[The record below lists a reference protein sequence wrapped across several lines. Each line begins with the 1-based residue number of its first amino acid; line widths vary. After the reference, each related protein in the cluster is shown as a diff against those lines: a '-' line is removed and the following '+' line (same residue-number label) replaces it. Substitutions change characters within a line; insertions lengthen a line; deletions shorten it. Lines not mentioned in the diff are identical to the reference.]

1 MDPSTLLIF
10 ALIAAT
16 GVAAA
21 VSFRSTA
28 AANASA
34 RRVAELERQL
44 SALEGRGQRPELTN
58 KKAVFDI
65 FVKKHGARAE
75 HRYTFVFENKGTGQ
89 AKDFGVLW
97 NNDLISKAPLDPT
110 AEQLL
115 PPAVAP
121 GESAELTLLR
131 GSESA
136 KMCLVWHDESGDW
149 QEQNFSYASAQAV

>member
-10 ALIAAT
+10 ALMAAT
-16 GVAAA
+16 AVAAT
-21 VSFRSTA
+21 VGVRSTA

-44 SALEGRGQRPELTN
+44 SALEQRGQRTEFTN

-65 FVKKHGARAE
+65 FVKKHGARSE

-110 AEQLL
+110 VEQAL

-121 GESAELTLLR
+121 GESVELTLLR